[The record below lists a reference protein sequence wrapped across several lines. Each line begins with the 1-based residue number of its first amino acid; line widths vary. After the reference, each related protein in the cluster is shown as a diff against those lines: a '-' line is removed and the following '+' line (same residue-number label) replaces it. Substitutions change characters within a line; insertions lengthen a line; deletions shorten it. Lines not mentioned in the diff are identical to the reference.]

1 MLKDETGKQSTY
13 KHRQRGLQRAHEEP
27 RIGRAGGVTPG
38 YCKDK
43 EGEVLEGPD
52 VSRDV
57 ALGGPHETAIS
68 APGVGDQ
75 QPPQT
80 SSARLG
86 AGPRSPLAVAG
97 RSHWVHHPRVR
108 QGYGSIPDFAAC
120 PWLGQQK
127 TCEGQ
132 QSKVAS

>member
-1 MLKDETGKQSTY
+1 VYRVKSEGQEEERLAGEHQTK
-13 KHRQRGLQRAHEEP
+13 RGCEELQRAHEEP
-27 RIGRAGGVTPG
+27 RTGRAGGVTPG

-75 QPPQT
+75 QPPRT
-80 SSARLG
+80 SS
-86 AGPRSPLAVAG
+86 S
-97 RSHWVHHPRVR
+97 
-108 QGYGSIPDFAAC
+108 
-120 PWLGQQK
+120 
-127 TCEGQ
+127 
-132 QSKVAS
+132 